1 MSHSTSTLS
10 QSDVLNYAHS
20 RLAPHLHLTADGYSC
35 SSTQLLHILLG
46 VAASRGSLQ
55 SLCAGLIDIPC
66 AATFRQ
72 HLNNL
77 LDGKKLPAVETAI
90 NAALAPSAELALWL
104 HPQQI
109 AIDYHDQ
116 PYYGKS
122 EQDQGLWVRAKAKAG
137 TTRVYRVATAYLIL
151 AGRRLTLAIKF
162 VQAKETHTEVLRFL
176 LKRLKALK
184 IKVSCLYLD
193 RGFATVAVVKFLRRC
208 RLRAIIACP
217 LRGGQGGLK
226 ALCVGHKSYLTSYH
240 FGGKQE
246 RVRVTVAL
254 YRAKVK
260 KAKKGRPKTQWLAY
274 LLVGKLEMKAKA
286 VKRAYR
292 KRFGIESSY
301 RCARQVRGFTTSA
314 KAGYRF
320 LLIGLS
326 FVVMN
331 TWVELRWQ
339 WAREPRRGRPRVK
352 ESHFQLRRLAMFLI
366 GALET
371 LYGKVCHI
379 TLLGEDRSSP

>member
-1 MSHSTSTLS
+1 MAHSTAKLS
-10 QSDVLNYAHS
+10 QTDVLTYAHS
-20 RLAPHLHLTADGYSC
+20 RLAHHLQLKADGYSC

-46 VAASRGSLQ
+46 VAASRDSLQ
-55 SLCAGLIDIPC
+55 ALCADLTDIPC

-77 LDGKKLPAVETAI
+77 LDAKKLPTVETAI
-90 NAALAPSAELALWL
+90 NAVLASPAELSLWRR
-104 HPQQI
+104 PPPI

-122 EQDQGLWVRAKAKAG
+122 EQDDGLWVRAKAKAG
-137 TTRVYRVATAYLIL
+137 TTRVYRVATAYVLL

-162 VQAKETHTEVLRFL
+162 VQAKETHSDVLRFL
-176 LKRLKALK
+176 LKRLQALN

-193 RGFATVAVVKFLRRC
+193 RGFATVAVVKFLRRR
-208 RLRAIIACP
+208 RLKAIIACP
-217 LRGGQGGLK
+217 LRGRTGGLK
-226 ALCVGHKSYLTSYH
+226 ALCVGHKSYLSSYR
-240 FGGKQE
+240 FGGKKE
-246 RVRVTVAL
+246 HVTVKVAL

-260 KAKKGRPKTQWLAY
+260 TAKQGRPKMQWLAY
-274 LLVGKLEMKAKA
+274 LLIGDLEMKAKA

-301 RCARQVRGFTTSA
+301 RCARKVRGWTTSQNA
-314 KAGYRF
+314 VYRF

-326 FVVMN
+326 FVLKN
-331 TWVELRWQ
+331 IWLELRWQ
-339 WAREPRRGRPRVK
+339 WARKPGRGRANVK
-352 ESHFQLRRLAMFLI
+352 ESHFRLRRLAKFIL

-379 TLLGEDRSSP
+379 TLLAEDSPSP